1 MTRTILVIDDERNMR
16 WVLERALTKAGYDV
30 VTAERG
36 EQGLQRFSRHA
47 VDLVLLDLKMPG
59 MDGMTVLRELRRRD
73 AAVPILLLTAYA
85 SVPTAVEALQIG
97 ASDYLRKPFDL
108 ETVLATINRHIAD
121 ANDVDTTDDPSM
133 AMPGSTESLIEF
145 IGATPALQGALRA
158 RWRRNKHLIQWSC
171 VAKRAPVADTLHA

>member
-1 MTRTILVIDDERNMR
+1 MARTILVIDDERNMR
-16 WVLERALTKAGYDV
+16 WVLERALAKAGYDV

-36 EQGLQRFSRHA
+36 EQAIQRFARHA

-73 AAVPILLLTAYA
+73 TTVPILLLTAYA

-121 ANDVDTTDDPSM
+121 TSDVPMTD
-133 AMPGSTESLIEF
+133 E
-145 IGATPALQGALRA
+145 PAK
-158 RWRRNKHLIQWSC
+158 W
-171 VAKRAPVADTLHA
+171 